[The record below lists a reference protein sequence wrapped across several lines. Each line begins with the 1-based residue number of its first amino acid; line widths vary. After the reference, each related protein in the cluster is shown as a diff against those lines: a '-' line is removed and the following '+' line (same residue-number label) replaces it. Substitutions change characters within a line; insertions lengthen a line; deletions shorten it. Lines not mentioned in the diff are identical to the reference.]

1 VQGVLG
7 IGIQGLQGVQGVQ
20 GVAGIQGPSNGVT
33 GAQGI
38 QGVQGVL
45 GIGIQGFQGV
55 QGVQGV
61 QGPAGPANGPAGVQG
76 VQGPQGV
83 YGVGIQGIQGPTG
96 PQGRPAPNPSLVTLS
111 TYSQTAITNN
121 VFVGGTTT
129 TIWTSFLP
137 ESVKGRSGIL
147 FFYFNIYS
155 SQTAFLVSQSF
166 DYGIYVDG
174 IPVISGDTTTN
185 RYVQAAVGAYAIGN
199 GGVSLGV
206 GGLTSAVPLQ
216 LPITIPQVSSAIQI
230 GISNASSPITNGL
243 SVNTVFVGVSASMLL
258 L

>member
-1 VQGVLG
+1 
-7 IGIQGLQGVQGVQ
+7 
-20 GVAGIQGPSNGVT
+20 
-33 GAQGI
+33 
-38 QGVQGVL
+38 L

-61 QGPAGPANGPAGVQG
+61 QGPAGPSNGPVGLQGVQG
-76 VQGPQGV
+76 VQGV
-83 YGVGIQGIQGPTG
+83 FGVGVQGIQGATG
-96 PQGRPAPNPSLVTLS
+96 PQGRSAPNPSLVTLA
-111 TYSQTAITNN
+111 TYSQRAITNN
-121 VFVGGTTT
+121 VLIGGTTT

-147 FFYFNIYS
+147 FFYFNLYS
-155 SQTAFLVSQSF
+155 SQTAFRVSQSF

-185 RYVQAAVGAYAIGN
+185 RYQQAAVGAYAIGN

-216 LPITIPQVSSAIQI
+216 LPITIPEVSSAIQI
-230 GISNASSPITNGL
+230 GISNSSANITNGA
-243 SVNTVFVGVSASMLL
+243 SVTTVFVGVSASMLVL
-258 L
+258 